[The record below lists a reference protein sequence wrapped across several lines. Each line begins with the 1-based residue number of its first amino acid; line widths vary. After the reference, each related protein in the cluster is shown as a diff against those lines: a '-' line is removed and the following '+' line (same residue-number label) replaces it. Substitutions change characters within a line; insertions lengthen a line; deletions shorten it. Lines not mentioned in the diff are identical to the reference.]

1 VSPTREGYHARRAS
15 PAAPMQG
22 SAYRSAGDHGHGH
35 VPATGTSILSIGRA
49 TPALRLTQEQSLE
62 YAGYS
67 RDRIRRIFLNTGI
80 AYRHFYLEKPPR
92 PDETSDELN
101 RRYLDGAMEAG
112 CRAVHAC
119 LEAAGLSPRDVDLL
133 VVCSST
139 GYACPD
145 IGTRLVEPV
154 GLRPDIQRASMIGL
168 GCAGA
173 LPALQRACDFAE
185 AHPGRIALVLAVEIC
200 SACYYVDDTLETVV
214 GNAICADGA
223 SAFLLASGSVAAS
236 RYPRIVDFQSFLAA
250 EQLALVGMAHR
261 NGKLRIVLG
270 AEVPEVAPSLIQGAL
285 APLLARHGLRQ
296 SDIRFWVAHPG
307 GSKILDTVQK
317 ALGLADADLR
327 FARTV
332 LRNYG
337 NMSSPTVM
345 FVLDDV
351 SRNGDPRPGDWGVM
365 TALGPGMAAEAAL
378 LRW

>member
-1 VSPTREGYHARRAS
+1 
-15 PAAPMQG
+15 
-22 SAYRSAGDHGHGH
+22 
-35 VPATGTSILSIGRA
+35 
-49 TPALRLTQEQSLE
+49 
-62 YAGYS
+62 
-67 RDRIRRIFLNTGI
+67 
-80 AYRHFYLEKPPR
+80 
-92 PDETSDELN
+92 
-101 RRYLDGAMEAG
+101 
-112 CRAVHAC
+112 VHAC

-133 VVCSST
+133 VVCTST

-154 GLRPDIQRASMIGL
+154 GLRPDIQRASMVGL

-173 LPALQRACDFAE
+173 LPALQRACDFTQ

-223 SAFLLASGSVAAS
+223 SAFLLTSGSVAAS
-236 RYPRIVDFQSFLAA
+236 RYPRIVDFQSFLEP
-250 EQLALVGMAHR
+250 EQLALVGMTHR

-270 AEVPEVAPSLIQGAL
+270 AEVPELAPSLIQGAVT
-285 APLLARHGLRQ
+285 PLFARHGLRQ
-296 SDIRFWVAHPG
+296 SDVRFWVAHPG
-307 GSKILDTVQK
+307 GSKVLDTVQK
-317 ALGLADADLR
+317 RLGLTDADLR

>member
-1 VSPTREGYHARRAS
+1 MNPTREGYHARRAS
-15 PAAPMQG
+15 PAAPMQR
-22 SAYRSAGDHGHGH
+22 SAYRAAAGHGHGR
-35 VPATGTSILSIGRA
+35 VAATGTSILSIGRA
-49 TPALRLTQEQSLE
+49 TPTLRLTQEQSLV

-67 RDRIRRIFLNTGI
+67 SARIRRIFLNTGI
-80 AYRHFYLEKPPR
+80 AYRHFHLEKPPR

-101 RRYLDGAMEAG
+101 RRYLDGAMETG
-112 CRAVHAC
+112 SRAVHAC

-133 VVCSST
+133 VVCTST

-145 IGTRLVEPV
+145 IGSRLVKPV
-154 GLRPDIQRASMIGL
+154 GLRPDVQRAPMTGL

-173 LPALQRACDFAE
+173 LPALQRACDFTE
-185 AHPGRIALVLAVEIC
+185 AHPGRAALVLAVEIC

-223 SAFLLASGSVAAS
+223 SAFLLTSGSVATS
-236 RYPRIVDFQSFLAA
+236 GYPRIVDFQSFLDP
-250 EQLALVGMAHR
+250 EQLALVGMTHR

-270 AEVPEVAPSLIQGAL
+270 AEVPELAFSLVRGAL
-285 APLLARHGLRQ
+285 TPLLVRHGLRQ
-296 SDIRFWVAHPG
+296 SDIRFWAIHPG
-307 GSKILDTVQK
+307 GSKVLDTLQK
-317 ALGLADADLR
+317 QLGLTDADLR

-365 TALGPGMAAEAAL
+365 AALGPGMAAEAAL
-378 LRW
+378 LQW

>member
-1 VSPTREGYHARRAS
+1 
-15 PAAPMQG
+15 M
-22 SAYRSAGDHGHGH
+22 
-35 VPATGTSILSIGRA
+35 
-49 TPALRLTQEQSLE
+49 QEQSLE
-62 YAGYS
+62 YAGYGS
-67 RDRIRRIFLNTGI
+67 DRIRRIFLNAGI
-80 AYRHFYLEKPPR
+80 DYRHFYLDKPPR

-101 RRYLDGAMEAG
+101 RRYLDGAVETG

-119 LEAAGLSPRDVDLL
+119 LEAADLSPRDVDLL
-133 VVCSST
+133 VVCTST
-139 GYACPD
+139 GYVCPD
-145 IGTRLVEPV
+145 IGTRVIKPL
-154 GLRPDIQRASMIGL
+154 GLRANVQRASMTGL

-173 LPALQRACDFAE
+173 LPALQRACNFTE
-185 AHPGRIALVLAVEIC
+185 AHPGQVALVLAVEIC

-223 SAFLLASGSVAAS
+223 SAFLLRSGSAAAS
-236 RYPRIVDFQSFLAA
+236 RYPTIVDFQSFL
-250 EQLALVGMAHR
+250 EPDQLALVGMAHR

-270 AEVPEVAPSLIQGAL
+270 AEVPELAFSLIQGAL
-285 APLLARHGLRQ
+285 NPLLVRHGLRQ
-296 SDIRFWVAHPG
+296 SDIRFWVVHPG
-307 GSKILDTVQK
+307 GSKVLSAVQK
-317 ALGLADADLR
+317 QLGLTDGDLR

-365 TALGPGMAAEAAL
+365 IALGPGMAAEAAL

>member
-1 VSPTREGYHARRAS
+1 MSPAREVCYARRAS

-22 SAYRSAGDHGHGH
+22 AAYRAAAGRGQGH

-49 TPALRLTQEQSLE
+49 TPALRVTQERSLE
-62 YAGYS
+62 YAGYTS
-67 RDRIRRIFLNTGI
+67 DRIRRIFLNTGI
-80 AYRHFYLEKPPR
+80 AYRHFYFETPPR

-101 RRYLDGAMEAG
+101 RRYLDGAMATG
-112 CRAVHAC
+112 GRAVGAG

-133 VVCSST
+133 VVCTST

-145 IGTRLVEPV
+145 IGTRLVKPV
-154 GLRPDIQRASMIGL
+154 GLRPDIQRASMTGL

-173 LPALQRACDFAE
+173 LPALQRACDFAQ

-236 RYPRIVDFQSFLAA
+236 RYPRMVDFQSLLDP
-250 EQLALVGMAHR
+250 EQLGLVGMTQR

-270 AEVPEVAPSLIQGAL
+270 AEVPERAPSLTQGAL
-285 APLLARHGLRQ
+285 TPLLARHGLRQ
-296 SDIRFWVAHPG
+296 SDIRFWVVHPG
-307 GSKILDTVQK
+307 GSKVLDTLQTQ
-317 ALGLADADLR
+317 LGLTDADLR

-345 FVLDDV
+345 FVLDEV
-351 SRNGDPRPGDWGVM
+351 VGNGDPRPGDWGVM
-365 TALGPGMAAEAAL
+365 TALGPGMAAEAVL

>member
-1 VSPTREGYHARRAS
+1 MSPAREGYHARCAS
-15 PAAPMQG
+15 PAVPMPR
-22 SAYRSAGDHGHGH
+22 SAYRAAARYGHGQ
-35 VPATGTSILSIGRA
+35 VPATGPRILSIGQA
-49 TPALRLTQEQSLE
+49 TPALRVTQEQSLA

-67 RDRIRRIFLNTGI
+67 SARIRRIFLNTGI

-112 CRAVHAC
+112 CQAVHAC
-119 LEAAGLSPRDVDLL
+119 LEGAGLSPRNVDLL
-133 VVCSST
+133 VVCTST
-139 GYACPD
+139 GYVCPD
-145 IGTRLVEPV
+145 IGTRLVDPV
-154 GLRPDIQRASMIGL
+154 GLRPDVQRASMTGL

-173 LPALQRACDFAE
+173 LPALQRASDFAE
-185 AHPGRIALVLAVEIC
+185 AHRGRIALVLAVEIC
-200 SACYYVDDTLETVV
+200 SACYYLDDSLETVV

-223 SAFLLASGSVAAS
+223 SAFLLTSGSVEAS
-236 RYPRIVDFQSFLAA
+236 RYPRIVDFQSFLEP

-270 AEVPEVAPSLIQGAL
+270 AEVPELAFSLIQGAL
-285 APLLARHGLRQ
+285 TPLLARHGLRQ
-296 SDIRFWVAHPG
+296 SDIRFWVVHPG
-307 GSKILDTVQK
+307 GSKVLNAVQER
-317 ALGLADADLR
+317 LGLTDADLR
-327 FARTV
+327 FSRTV